1 MPGQHLTS
9 KQLEHVETL
18 LRAGVDRDTIAAVVE
33 ISRHTVDRVSQ
44 GVHYL
49 QRKRNEKAKA
59 SPTVK
64 SADAK
69 TEETESLNQ
78 NEAAL
83 LGKLDEI
90 IKLQKEMIAMWRYE

>member
-33 ISRHTVDRVSQ
+33 ISRQTVDRVSQ

-49 QRKRNEKAKA
+49 QRKRNEKAKTP
-59 SPTVK
+59 PTVK
-64 SADAK
+64 STDAK
-69 TEETESLNQ
+69 AEKKESLNQ
-78 NEAAL
+78 NEATL
-83 LGKLDEI
+83 LSKIDKI
-90 IKLQKEMIAMWRYE
+90 IELQKEMIAMWRYE